1 MKEMHVFQPVKFEDI
16 ETGPYRFGGDN
27 WMLITSAKDQKVNAM
42 TASWGGVGCIW
53 DKRCAFIFVRES
65 RYTKGFL
72 DESGL
77 FSLAFLDQKKYRREM
92 KYLGSVSGRS
102 EDKISGARLNV
113 GYDENI
119 PYIDE
124 ANIVIFC
131 RIVYHQELAE
141 GGFVFPQ
148 MVQEFYKNGDYHT
161 MYVAEMTKVM
171 IR

>member
-1 MKEMHVFQPVKFEDI
+1 
-16 ETGPYRFGGDN
+16 
-27 WMLITSAKDQKVNAM
+27 MLITSAKDQKVNTM

>member
-1 MKEMHVFQPVKFEDI
+1 MHAFQPVKFEDI
-16 ETGPYRFGGDN
+16 ETGLYRFGGDN
-27 WMLITSAKDQKVNAM
+27 WMLITSAKDAKVNTM

-53 DKRCAFIFVRES
+53 NKRCAFIFVRKS
-65 RYTKGFL
+65 KYTKDFL
-72 DESGL
+72 DKSGS
-77 FSLAFLDQKKYRREM
+77 FSLAFLDQKKYHREM

-102 EDKISGARLNV
+102 EDKISSARLNV

-124 ANIVIFC
+124 ANIVILC
-131 RIVYHQELAE
+131 KILYHQELEE
-141 GGFVFPQ
+141 GGFVMPQ
-148 MVQEFYKNGDYHT
+148 MVQEFYEKGDYHT